1 MTLILTEVVIMEIP
15 VRLLIKSLFLTIII
29 FSCNVQER
37 QWVLENNESIDLRK
51 RYVEYNG
58 EVYTGYLYKLAEN
71 QKDTISISFYKDGL
85 KHGVWKKFYNTGKVK
100 EIRHFKKG
108 KKIGKY
114 LGYYMKGEIA
124 FEYNFKDGEY
134 HGKRYEWKKNGSLLR
149 ESTYENGYEKGVQK
163 IWWPDGRIKSNYIIK
178 NNRRYGLLGV
188 KNCVNVSDSIFSN

>member
-1 MTLILTEVVIMEIP
+1 MEVVIME
-15 VRLLIKSLFLTIII
+15 VLGRLVIKSFLLTIII
-29 FSCNVQER
+29 FSCDLEDY
-37 QWVLENNESIDLRK
+37 QWVLENNESVDLRK

-58 EVYTGYLYKLAEN
+58 EKYTGYLYKLAEN
-71 QKDTISISFYKDGL
+71 QKDTILKSFYRDGL
-85 KHGVWKKFYNTGKVK
+85 KHGVWKKFYNTGEIK

-108 KKIGKY
+108 KKTGKY
-114 LGYYMKGEIA
+114 LGYYMKGGLA

-134 HGKRYEWKKNGSLLR
+134 HGKRYEWKKDGSLLR

-163 IWWPDGRIKSNYIIK
+163 IWWPDGRVKSNYIIK